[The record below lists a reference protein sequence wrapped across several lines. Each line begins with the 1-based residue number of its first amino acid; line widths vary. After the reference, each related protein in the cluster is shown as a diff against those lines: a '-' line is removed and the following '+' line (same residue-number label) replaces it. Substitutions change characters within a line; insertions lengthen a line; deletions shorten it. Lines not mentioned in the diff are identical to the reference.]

1 MYVDEK
7 IRGARSARSAF
18 DAGKSVSGSDEI
30 SSTCEAPS
38 EGLMRGAIRGADE
51 GRHPRDQI

>member
-7 IRGARSARSAF
+7 IRGATSARSAL

-38 EGLMRGAIRGADE
+38 EGLMRGAIREADE
-51 GRHPRDQI
+51 GRHPRG